1 MTIGQVSD
9 LFVLALTPWLIKR
22 FSLQSLFVTGMTA
35 WGVRYIL
42 LAAGSFYAITWPSVV
57 SILMNGP
64 CFVFIYV
71 IGVMYVDRLLGGA
84 HRGAA
89 QGTFALVSA
98 GLGNLA
104 GAVTVGYAQST
115 FLTPQGVSRPPYNW
129 SAFWSVPAI
138 LSIAGVF
145 MFRVAFKSRCQS

>member
-42 LAAGSFYAITWPSVV
+42 LAAGSLYAITWPSVV

-98 GLGNLA
+98 GFGELTGAGAGGDGPITFFFAPGGFRPPPKLA
-104 GAVTVGYAQST
+104 GLCG
-115 FLTPQGVSRPPYNW
+115 R
-129 SAFWSVPAI
+129 
-138 LSIAGVF
+138 
-145 MFRVAFKSRCQS
+145 